1 MLMGD
6 IQHVKRRRKVFRVLA
21 TCLPKKKT
29 PTTRESREG
38 EGIHALPQGN
48 VIMMLGSQLTASG

>member
-21 TCLPKKKT
+21 TCLPKKK
-29 PTTRESREG
+29 PLQPGRAGRG
-38 EGIHALPQGN
+38 K
-48 VIMMLGSQLTASG
+48 ASMRYRKAMSS